1 MPAVNKRPESDTLS
15 SVLLGITFWG
25 LVRDKRRMALTE
37 DMILTRSK
45 LMTAPGETLKE
56 ILELFGQQPKSTD
69 RVKLVMEADKLFLA
83 EMDGELAGTSLMAFQ
98 HSLSK
103 KEASTVK
110 TEKVDDKTASVN
122 IDSV

>member
-1 MPAVNKRPESDTLS
+1 
-15 SVLLGITFWG
+15 
-25 LVRDKRRMALTE
+25 
-37 DMILTRSK
+37 
-45 LMTAPGETLKE
+45 MTAPGETLKE

-98 HSLSK
+98 HSVSK
-103 KEASTVK
+103 KEDKTVK

-122 IDSV
+122 VDSV

>member
-15 SVLLGITFWG
+15 SVRLGITFWG

-37 DMILTRSK
+37 DMKLTRSK

-69 RVKLVMEADKLFLA
+69 RVKLVMEADNLF
-83 EMDGELAGTSLMAFQ
+83 LAGTSLMAFQ

-110 TEKVDDKTASVN
+110 TEKVDDKTASVAV
-122 IDSV
+122 DSV